1 MKTVKTT
8 ATTEKLQNCELP
20 TGNRKTLN
28 LASNVSGSG
37 NVVKPVHNNK
47 SNNNGYNKIKTTAT
61 AAQSNTQFNFISF
74 TLLLA
79 AVAIRQRAWLWGFW
93 PSLSLVHLLL
103 PFLCVGCSCPAPRLV
118 WMARIVWIAS
128 PSPIH
133 PAHCSPLLERQQLM
147 NGKSS
152 QLLTY
157 FPASSCCAFLRF
169 FALFLVR
176 VSTYFLFLWIGVKML
191 WEQMVVNFCTYFC

>member
-47 SNNNGYNKIKTTAT
+47 TNNNGYNKIKTTAT

-118 WMARIVWIAS
+118 WMARIVWIACPLFTPLRS
-128 PSPIH
+128 GPLQSAPRA
-133 PAHCSPLLERQQLM
+133 PAAHEWEVVAASNSFSCL
-147 NGKSS
+147 
-152 QLLTY
+152 QLLR
-157 FPASSCCAFLRF
+157 LF
-169 FALFLVR
+169 FWYEYLL
-176 VSTYFLFLWIGVKML
+176 I
-191 WEQMVVNFCTYFC
+191 FCFCELA

>member
-79 AVAIRQRAWLWGFW
+79 AVAIRQRA
-93 PSLSLVHLLL
+93 
-103 PFLCVGCSCPAPRLV
+103 
-118 WMARIVWIAS
+118 
-128 PSPIH
+128 
-133 PAHCSPLLERQQLM
+133 
-147 NGKSS
+147 
-152 QLLTY
+152 
-157 FPASSCCAFLRF
+157 
-169 FALFLVR
+169 
-176 VSTYFLFLWIGVKML
+176 
-191 WEQMVVNFCTYFC
+191 